1 MLSPARRNEVVTLI
15 LAIAS
20 EDTRSVTDV
29 LLQWSGET
37 DVDRQALARDLDA
50 LTGRFRGAVLQQIEL
65 ADIFGRVFALLR
77 TYRLAL
83 PPDLALL
90 LRTLLI
96 AEGFVRRLDPG
107 FDIAARA
114 APIARELLRERI
126 GPAGLKRGGRRL
138 ATSLGRLAAVSPDL
152 VTFAERVA
160 RSGALP
166 IELHKRAVSPPASLR
181 RADPN
186 VLSAGMLV
194 AGAILQ
200 RDHDVVGT
208 ILMASAVLPASWA
221 WFASRRRR

>member
-1 MLSPARRNEVVTLI
+1 M
-15 LAIAS
+15 
-20 EDTRSVTDV
+20 
-29 LLQWSGET
+29 
-37 DVDRQALARDLDA
+37 
-50 LTGRFRGAVLQQIEL
+50 
-65 ADIFGRVFALLR
+65 FALLR

-126 GPAGLKRGGRRL
+126 GLAGLKRGGRRL
-138 ATSLGRLAAVSPDL
+138 ATSLGRLAAASPEL
-152 VTFAERVA
+152 VAFAERVA

-166 IELHKRAVSPPASLR
+166 IELQGGAVFPTPASPR

-186 VLSAGMLV
+186 ILSAGLLV

-200 RDHDVVGT
+200 RDHDVVGAM
-208 ILMASAVLPASWA
+208 LMASAVLHAGWA
-221 WFASRRRR
+221 WFSSRQRR

>member
-1 MLSPARRNEVVTLI
+1 
-15 LAIAS
+15 
-20 EDTRSVTDV
+20 VTDV

-37 DVDRQALARDLDA
+37 DVDRQALTRDLDA
-50 LTGRFRGAVLQQIEL
+50 LIGQFRGAVLQQIEL

-138 ATSLGRLAAVSPDL
+138 ATSLGRLAAASPEL
-152 VTFAERVA
+152 VAFAERVA

-166 IELHKRAVSPPASLR
+166 IELQGGAVFPTPASPR

-186 VLSAGMLV
+186 ILSTGLLV

-200 RDHDVVGT
+200 RDHDVVGAM
-208 ILMASAVLPASWA
+208 LMASAVLPAGWA
-221 WFASRRRR
+221 WFSSRQRR